1 MGFIADTKR
10 RKKHMQ
16 SEDFFTDEQVYDLF
30 IKAVGWVG
38 RIVRGIAYFVIAFLL
53 IRINSYGL
61 PNATYLAIAIG
72 LLGSGSS
79 SARIAQL
86 SIAILLFM
94 AVLPLNMIGAVK
106 MAMG

>member
-1 MGFIADTKR
+1 
-10 RKKHMQ
+10 MQ
-16 SEDFFTDEQVYDLF
+16 SEDFFTDEQVRDLF
-30 IKAVGWVG
+30 MKGLEWIG
-38 RIVRGIAYFVIAFLL
+38 RIVRGISYFVIALLL

-79 SARIAQL
+79 SARVAQL
-86 SIAILLFM
+86 SIAILLLM

-106 MAMG
+106 VAMR